1 MAYVMVVDDSED
13 LAAFSAC
20 VLGED
25 GHEVA
30 VRLDTA
36 SALTDMRNRPPDL
49 AILDVMFPGDDFA
62 GMELARAMR
71 SDSGLKRIPII
82 MLTGV
87 NQEFGME
94 FSSLDA
100 DNSWLPITEFMDK
113 PVKPE
118 KLVVSVR
125 AILQAAG
132 AQPK

>member
-1 MAYVMVVDDSED
+1 MAYVMVVDDNED

-20 VLGED
+20 VLGEE

-30 VRLDTA
+30 VRFDTA

-71 SDSGLKRIPII
+71 KDSGLKRIPII

-87 NQEFGME
+87 NQELGME

-132 AQPK
+132 AQSK